1 MAVEMMLAG
10 DLKQDSPLDA
20 QSSRLV
26 YGYIQP
32 GNKVAFV
39 RHILRFL
46 SAYSSCPSVPLAL
59 GVDL

>member
-10 DLKQDSPLDA
+10 DLKQNSPLDT

-32 GNKVAFV
+32 GNKVALV

-46 SAYSSCPSVPLAL
+46 SALLFLSFCSLRSWC
-59 GVDL
+59 